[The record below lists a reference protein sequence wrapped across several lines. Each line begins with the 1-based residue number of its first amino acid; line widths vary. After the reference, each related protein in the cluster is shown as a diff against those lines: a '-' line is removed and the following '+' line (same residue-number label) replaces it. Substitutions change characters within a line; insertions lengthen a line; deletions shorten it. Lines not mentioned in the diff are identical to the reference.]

1 MKDFIKA
8 NKHFI
13 RFVED
18 FGNNSENVLWRAWE
32 QKVEYLSV
40 IL

>member
-13 RFVED
+13 KSAEEL
-18 FGNNSENVLWRAWE
+18 GNNSENVLWRTWE
-32 QKVEYLSV
+32 QKLEYLSV